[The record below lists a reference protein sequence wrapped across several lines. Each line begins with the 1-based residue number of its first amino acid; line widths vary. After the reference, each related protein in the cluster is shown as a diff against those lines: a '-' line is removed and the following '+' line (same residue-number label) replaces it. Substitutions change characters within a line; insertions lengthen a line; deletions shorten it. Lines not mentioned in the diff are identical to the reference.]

1 MYFIFIFNLS
11 RSSDNNKSII
21 YVYVCWNVKIINL
34 FRKLKCC
41 AFIELGLYVFKNCIV
56 YVVI

>member
-1 MYFIFIFNLS
+1 MFVEKF
-11 RSSDNNKSII
+11 
-21 YVYVCWNVKIINL
+21 VKRINL

-41 AFIELGLYVFKNCIV
+41 VFIELGLYVFKNCIV